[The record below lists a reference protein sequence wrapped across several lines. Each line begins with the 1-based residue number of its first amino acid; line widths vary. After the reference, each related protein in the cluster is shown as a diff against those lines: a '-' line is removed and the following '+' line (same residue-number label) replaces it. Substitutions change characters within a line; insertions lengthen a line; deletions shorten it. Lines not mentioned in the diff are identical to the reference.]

1 MFALVLVYSG
11 RVGLEFDLDTLGL
24 HGEHMAFWDC
34 MEFTQLKNET
44 IGLMAL
50 GSVCWRRYIGH
61 EKNEYIPTIKLF
73 LEAGVDIM

>member
-34 MEFTQLKNET
+34 MGFKRSENET
-44 IGLMAL
+44 IGLMVL
-50 GSVCWRRYIGH
+50 GSVCWR
-61 EKNEYIPTIKLF
+61 
-73 LEAGVDIM
+73 